1 MKVCDEGHL
10 IKNQNGATNKAVMKI
25 NTKRRIIL
33 TGTPVQN
40 NLNEYYAMVDWIK
53 PALLGTVREFNNLYA
68 NPIKDGQHMDSTP
81 QMIKRM
87 KQRSFILNRKLA
99 KFVQRKEATVL
110 KEFLPQKYEYCIF
123 VPLTP
128 VQEKLYEHY
137 LYKNPI
143 DGGHQLLNDYTA
155 LRKIWTHPMVLQKAY
170 ERAKIV
176 EQRINEVR
184 KRSKNQVDEGDDEP
198 DDLLDKLEGN
208 TGVKSDWWKQFVSN
222 DDLESLF
229 GSNKLILLFEILRLC
244 AMKGEKVLVFS
255 AFVAVLNVV
264 EEFMKK
270 IHNCQMNHTNSQ
282 KYGYS
287 NYAASWKEGE
297 DYYRLDG
304 STKRDVR
311 HQMIQKFNE
320 KTNKRLRCFL
330 ISAKAGGQG
339 INLTGANRCIILD
352 TAWNPSADQQNIFRI
367 YRLGQKNPCF
377 VYRLIALGTMEE
389 KVYSRSVTKQAMS
402 GRVVDKLQIERH
414 FTLED
419 LTKLYTLTKFD
430 PSTRPAQ
437 IMPTDDVLK
446 YLLHKFPEQAF
457 NYHNHDSLLEN
468 KPEQDLNDEEIN
480 EAWQLYEAES
490 KGPIARVG
498 MPSANDPLRP
508 DFLSNMNYMPST
520 MDTTTNLFKQ
530 LYSPY
535 FPNDYIQSLMTYDM
549 SRAYNQPLASPS
561 PNTIP
566 PNASGSSLL
575 RNQLATTMPLLMS
588 PMRQF
593 ANSTASTSKTS
604 TIGQRSQKSPSLS
617 NNQNHPQQNRSNGAI
632 RTSESNRQNNS
643 VNLSIL
649 PDKIDLIKK
658 STTQVKRIP
667 STSNTVAISKNR
679 FVQIGS
685 SLQNNS
691 GVNNKTSLVPTNSSD
706 RPSTSSN
713 INISKSRTDHASTSN
728 SGFNRTNSSLNH
740 SIKKHISQVPSTT
753 SSIIT
758 SGNAN
763 KTRSDQMGINKNDS
777 VIRNSP
783 VIVSSASRSFQMPS
797 QQLVGPR
804 TSETVK
810 GTNVPTIK
818 AVQRSNVAQR
828 LQQGKSIVNQILKG
842 SNLAAPS
849 RGNSAP
855 TTLYYTKPSQS
866 APQKT
871 SPGSRLL
878 AQPHTLK
885 TVPIGQMASKSI
897 QKQVQPKPRND
908 QISIIKLP
916 SASVEVSKQGM
927 AVSMS
932 PLTVEKLQVQ
942 PKLARVTQPQQLF
955 STHALPKSAVSN
967 KRTMVVS

>member
-1 MKVCDEGHL
+1 
-10 IKNQNGATNKAVMKI
+10 MKI

-123 VPLTP
+123 VPLTT

-137 LYKNPI
+137 LHKNPI

-170 ERAKIV
+170 ERAKMT

-184 KRSKNQVDEGDDEP
+184 RRSKNQVDEGDDEP

-208 TGVKSDWWKQFVSN
+208 TGVKSDWWKQFVTN
-222 DDLESLF
+222 DDLESLL

-244 AMKGEKVLVFS
+244 ALKGEKVLVFS

-282 KYGYS
+282 KYGYN
-287 NYAASWKEGE
+287 NYAATWKEGE
-297 DYYRLDG
+297 DYFRLDG

-311 HQMIQKFNE
+311 HRMIQKFNE
-320 KTNKRLRCFL
+320 KANKRLRCFL

-339 INLTGANRCIILD
+339 INLIGANRCIILD

-437 IMPTDDVLK
+437 IMPADDVLK
-446 YLLHKFPEQAF
+446 YLLHNCPEQAF

-498 MPSANDPLRP
+498 SMPSANDPLRP
-508 DFLSNMNYMPST
+508 DFLSNMNYLPPTLDAS
-520 MDTTTNLFKQ
+520 NLFKQ
-530 LYSPY
+530 LYPFYPNEYFQNLMPY
-535 FPNDYIQSLMTYDM
+535 DV
-549 SRAYNQPLASPS
+549 
-561 PNTIP
+561 
-566 PNASGSSLL
+566 SS
-575 RNQLATTMPLLMS
+575 A
-588 PMRQF
+588 
-593 ANSTASTSKTS
+593 ASTS
-604 TIGQRSQKSPSLS
+604 
-617 NNQNHPQQNRSNGAI
+617 GAG
-632 RTSESNRQNNS
+632 E
-643 VNLSIL
+643 L
-649 PDKIDLIKK
+649 
-658 STTQVKRIP
+658 
-667 STSNTVAISKNR
+667 
-679 FVQIGS
+679 
-685 SLQNNS
+685 
-691 GVNNKTSLVPTNSSD
+691 
-706 RPSTSSN
+706 
-713 INISKSRTDHASTSN
+713 
-728 SGFNRTNSSLNH
+728 
-740 SIKKHISQVPSTT
+740 
-753 SSIIT
+753 IIT
-758 SGNAN
+758 A
-763 KTRSDQMGINKNDS
+763 
-777 VIRNSP
+777 
-783 VIVSSASRSFQMPS
+783 
-797 QQLVGPR
+797 
-804 TSETVK
+804 E
-810 GTNVPTIK
+810 
-818 AVQRSNVAQR
+818 
-828 LQQGKSIVNQILKG
+828 
-842 SNLAAPS
+842 
-849 RGNSAP
+849 
-855 TTLYYTKPSQS
+855 
-866 APQKT
+866 
-871 SPGSRLL
+871 
-878 AQPHTLK
+878 
-885 TVPIGQMASKSI
+885 
-897 QKQVQPKPRND
+897 
-908 QISIIKLP
+908 
-916 SASVEVSKQGM
+916 
-927 AVSMS
+927 
-932 PLTVEKLQVQ
+932 
-942 PKLARVTQPQQLF
+942 
-955 STHALPKSAVSN
+955 
-967 KRTMVVS
+967 